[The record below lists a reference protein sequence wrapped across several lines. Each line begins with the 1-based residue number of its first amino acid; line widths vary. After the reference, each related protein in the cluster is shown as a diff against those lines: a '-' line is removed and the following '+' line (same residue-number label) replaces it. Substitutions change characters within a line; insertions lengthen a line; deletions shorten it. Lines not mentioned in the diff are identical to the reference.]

1 MLVGVA
7 REVINP
13 ELGHSLCGYGDYPN
27 TGVHDDISVTA
38 LFLDDGTRQAILLSY
53 DLIGLR
59 AATLATIRNSVSQ
72 ATGVPAAHVF
82 AASTHVHSAP
92 ACVTS
97 WVHVDSA
104 AKEQYKHQDYLDRL
118 EAWSV
123 KAAVAAKGNGEE
135 CDLRYNFTYA
145 DENMNRRYNFPDRR
159 FLYIPANKQL
169 LGTSKEYVDRE
180 LGIVAFRRKGTLNR
194 YKAVITNYTAHPLC
208 VGNSSNLVSADFQGV
223 LRRRVEETFADCLCL
238 STTGAAGD
246 NHPLMPEGGFA
257 TAEAMGTALG
267 RQTIARCYDA
277 VAVDY
282 DTQLRL
288 AYPEVLLPWKD
299 MATVRML
306 PEKEARAGIPSW
318 IPTNTPGMPTYLSL
332 LGIGPILL
340 AGFPG
345 EVVAELGA
353 MLKWSSPF
361 LKSYVLFT
369 STDCLGYFPVTNQF
383 YWGGYEPTSTG
394 YVRGAGEMMVRR
406 VVEAAAQLLADQP
419 LNYRAGFRP
428 APSLSFNSGVRLLTT
443 GALTPQLQLNVRWDG
458 RETGANADHDNSG
471 GTSVYLT
478 PGVTLDASARSH
490 VFAFLQVSVYQ
501 RVNGLRITP
510 RWLLSVGLRYDL

>member
-38 LFLDDGTRQAILLSY
+38 LFLDDGARQAILLSY

-59 AATLATIRNSVSQ
+59 AHTLGKIRQAVSQ
-72 ATGVPAAHVF
+72 ATSVPAGHIF
-82 AASTHVHSAP
+82 GASTHVHSAP
-92 ACVTS
+92 ACVTH
-97 WVHVDSA
+97 WVGEGA
-104 AKEQYKHQDYLDRL
+104 EPKEKYKHQDYLDRL

-123 KAAVAAKGNGEE
+123 KAAAAAKGNAEE

-169 LGTSKEYVDRE
+169 LGASREYVDRE

-194 YKAVITNYTAHPLC
+194 YKAVLTNYTAHPLC

-288 AYPEVLLPWKD
+288 AYPQVVLPWKD
-299 MATVRML
+299 QATRQML
-306 PEKEARAGIPSW
+306 PEKGARELDPNAIPR
-318 IPTNTPGMPTYLSL
+318 TGPGLTTYVSL

-361 LKSYVLFT
+361 LKTYVLFT
-369 STDCLGYFPVTNQF
+369 STDCLGYFPTVNQF
-383 YWGGYEPTSTG
+383 YWGGYEPTSTA
-394 YVRGAGEMMVRR
+394 YVRGTGEMMVRR
-406 VVEAAAQLLADQP
+406 VVEAAGQLLADQP
-419 LNYRAGFRP
+419 LVLP
-428 APSLSFNSGVRLLTT
+428 AIDAP
-443 GALTPQLQLNVRWDG
+443 AADG
-458 RETGANADHDNSG
+458 QAK
-471 GTSVYLT
+471 
-478 PGVTLDASARSH
+478 
-490 VFAFLQVSVYQ
+490 
-501 RVNGLRITP
+501 
-510 RWLLSVGLRYDL
+510 